1 MKLPLSKRLKKQVHR
16 EIALAQDMLV
26 KELYVVFPKAILH
39 GGTAIW
45 RCYRGQ
51 RFSED
56 LDVFIPRDIEKINL
70 LFDNFVKAGFTIEKK
85 KIGENS
91 IYSTLAF
98 QKAMVRFEVVFKHE
112 DTILGMYETVDGNF
126 IPAYT
131 FPPEGFVIDKVEAYL
146 NRRKV
151 RDLYDIFFL
160 LPQVKER
167 EKVRAALQRLL
178 QYYRSPLDEKEL
190 HAFILE
196 GAVPS
201 AQKMKEFIEHYGS

>member
-1 MKLPLSKRLKKQVHR
+1 MKLPLSKRLKKQIHR
-16 EIALAQDMLV
+16 EIALAQDLLI
-26 KELYVVFPKAILH
+26 KELYAVFPQAIIH

-45 RCYRGQ
+45 RCYQGL

-70 LFDNFVKAGFTIEKK
+70 LFDNFTKAGFTMKKK

-91 IYSTLAF
+91 IYSALGF
-98 QKAMVRFEVVFKHE
+98 QRAVVRFEAVFKYE
-112 DTILGMYETVDGNF
+112 GNVLGMYETVDGNF
-126 IPAYT
+126 IPVYT
-131 FPPEGFVIDKVEAYL
+131 FLPERFVIGKVGAYL

-160 LPQVKER
+160 LSQVKEK
-167 EKVRAALQRLL
+167 EKVQAALQKLL
-178 QYYRSPLDEKEL
+178 QHYQPPLDEKEL
-190 HAFILE
+190 HVFILE
-196 GAVPS
+196 GAAPS